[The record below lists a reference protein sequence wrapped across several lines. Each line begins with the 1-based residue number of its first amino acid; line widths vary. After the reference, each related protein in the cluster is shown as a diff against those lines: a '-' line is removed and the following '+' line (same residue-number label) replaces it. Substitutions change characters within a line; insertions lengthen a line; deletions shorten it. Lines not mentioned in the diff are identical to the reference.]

1 MANIKDNVRPGDS
14 IKVTIR
20 NKSRFGEVPIKT
32 GIGYVY
38 SHGGL
43 HNNATL
49 FASIAWADGACTNTM
64 LDRFDSIEKIKVK

>member
-1 MANIKDNVRPGDS
+1 MSNTKENIRPGDS

-20 NKSRFGEVPIKT
+20 NKSRFGDVPTKT

-43 HNNATL
+43 NNNATL
-49 FASIAWADGACTNTM
+49 FASIAWSDGACSNSM
-64 LDRFDSIEKIKVK
+64 MDKFDTIEKIKIK